1 MASKDIINLLDS
13 NVMPTYS
20 RFPVAFESGKGAT
33 LKDFDGKEYIDFASG
48 IGVNS
53 IGYAD
58 EKWVSAVS
66 EQAGR
71 LAHVSNLYYTEPC
84 ARLAKEL
91 KNRTGMSQVFF
102 ANSGAESNEGIIKLA
117 RKYSFDKYGEG
128 RSNIVTLINSFHG
141 RTVTTLK
148 ATGQERFHNYFFPFT
163 EGFTYAVAGDI
174 ESVKEAA
181 GDNAC
186 AIMMELV
193 QGEGGVMPLAPD
205 FVNAVLKFCTDN
217 DILLLIDEVQTG
229 VGRTGS
235 LFAFQQYE
243 LLPDAV
249 SFAKGIGGGLPL
261 GGFMV
266 NEKCK
271 NVLGPGTHATTFGGN
286 PICCAGALVVLDTL
300 DNDFLKDVVSKGE
313 YFRRSISAINSKY
326 ITDVRGL
333 GMMIGVEIN
342 GVSHSE
348 LVKKMLEEGV
358 VCLTAGSNVIR
369 LLPPLTISYEEIGK
383 GLAIFKKVMEEAQ

>member
-1 MASKDIINLLDS
+1 MTSKKVIDLLDA
-13 NVMPTYS
+13 NVMPTYG
-20 RFPVAFESGKGAT
+20 RFPVAFESGYGAT

-53 IGYAD
+53 IGYAN
-58 EKWVSAVS
+58 EKWVKAVS
-66 EQAGR
+66 EQAGK

-84 ARLAKEL
+84 AMLAKEL

-102 ANSGAESNEGIIKLA
+102 SNSGAESNEGIIKLA
-117 RKYSFDKYGEG
+117 RKYSYDKYGEG
-128 RSNIVTLINSFHG
+128 RFNVVTLVNSFHG

-163 EGFTYAVAGDI
+163 DGFTYAEAGNM
-174 ESVKEAA
+174 ESVKAAA
-181 GDNAC
+181 GSNTC
-186 AIMMELV
+186 AVMMELV
-193 QGEGGVMPLAPD
+193 QGEGGVMPLSHE
-205 FVNAVLKFCTDN
+205 FVNSVLKFCTDN

-286 PICCAGALVVLDTL
+286 PVCCAGALAVLDTL
-300 DNDFLKDVVSKGE
+300 DNAFLKDVVTKGE
-313 YFRRSISAINSKY
+313 YLRSKISEIDSKY
-326 ITDVRGL
+326 IVDVRGL
-333 GMMIGVEIN
+333 GMMIGVEIKDA
-342 GVSHSE
+342 SHSE
-348 LVKKMLEEGV
+348 LVKKMLAEGV
-358 VCLTAGSNVIR
+358 ACLTAGSNVIR
-369 LLPPLTISYEEIGK
+369 LLPPLTISYEEIDK
-383 GLAIFKKVMEEAQ
+383 GLDIFKKVLEEA